1 MNYLLKRNMKALLIV
16 GTFFF
21 ATGFI
26 QAQSVLGVW
35 KSIDDETGAVKSLVE
50 IYEKEGKVFGKIIE
64 ILDEET
70 EDPNPICSN
79 CKDDRKDQPILGMDI
94 LRNLEVDGTEYV
106 DGTICDPENGKVYDC
121 KIWIDPANP
130 NTLMVRG
137 YLYFIYRTQEWVRQG
152 DSEK

>member
-1 MNYLLKRNMKALLIV
+1 
-16 GTFFF
+16 
-21 ATGFI
+21 
-26 QAQSVLGVW
+26 
-35 KSIDDETGAVKSLVE
+35 
-50 IYEKEGKVFGKIIE
+50 
-64 ILDEET
+64 
-70 EDPNPICSN
+70 
-79 CKDDRKDQPILGMDI
+79 MDI
-94 LRNLEVDGTEYV
+94 LRNLEADGTEYV